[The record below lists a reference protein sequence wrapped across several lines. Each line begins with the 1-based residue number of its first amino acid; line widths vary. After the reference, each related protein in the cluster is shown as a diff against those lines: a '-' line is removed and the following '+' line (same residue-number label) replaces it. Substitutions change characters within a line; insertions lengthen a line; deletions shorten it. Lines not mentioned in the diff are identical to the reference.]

1 MSGRK
6 EILTEKMAR
15 HICKMIERMPDSGI
29 PVTWDSVMSHVKKK
43 FGNSF
48 NCQTL
53 SQKSWEGRQ
62 LIAEAFSEA
71 KSVQKR
77 LLNDS
82 APKYATSARS
92 VLQKRIAELE
102 AKNLSL
108 QEELEKVRA
117 QQFDELDVFLI
128 RPRNLQDLIDIETTG
143 S

>member
-1 MSGRK
+1 ML
-6 EILTEKMAR
+6 LTWVR
-15 HICKMIERMPDSGI
+15 FRCKFVGK
-29 PVTWDSVMSHVKKK
+29 VGQ
-43 FGNSF
+43 F
-48 NCQTL
+48 
-53 SQKSWEGRQ
+53 
-62 LIAEAFSEA
+62 
-71 KSVQKR
+71 SVQLNKR